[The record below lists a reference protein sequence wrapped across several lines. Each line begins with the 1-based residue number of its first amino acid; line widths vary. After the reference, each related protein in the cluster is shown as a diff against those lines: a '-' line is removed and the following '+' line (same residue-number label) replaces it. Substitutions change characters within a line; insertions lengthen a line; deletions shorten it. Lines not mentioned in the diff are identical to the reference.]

1 MSRAY
6 ASHASPPARPPTP
19 RPARPPAQHVA
30 ETRYR
35 DSSRPPVRNRSTCGW
50 GYGVRESRA
59 RPSFPVSIRY
69 TRDGV
74 AIPVNHGS
82 RLIGPPEEYLIF
94 GSDPAVLSSSIL
106 PCIQHL
112 RNSPRSMI
120 FSLRYNAL
128 VISRT
133 LYNISVNCN
142 LRRYCAD

>member
-1 MSRAY
+1 MCVSQIY
-6 ASHASPPARPPTP
+6 KICHVKFDQCVIYYVPHPPPAPLPPL
-19 RPARPPAQHVA
+19 PPSPSPESSNVA
-30 ETRYR
+30 KKLNK
-35 DSSRPPVRNRSTCGW
+35 VNKI
-50 GYGVRESRA
+50 ESC
-59 RPSFPVSIRY
+59 
-69 TRDGV
+69 
-74 AIPVNHGS
+74 HGS

-133 LYNISVNCN
+133 LYNSSVNSN
-142 LRRYCAD
+142 LCRYCAD